1 MQPPTKV
8 AAQGL
13 VVNLLNSITKRNPVF
28 NEKTGTISYSWEDLK
43 HEKPTCPH
51 CRKNMSYWYSRKRGV
66 IISDAKYVFM
76 APRFKCPCGCTLT
89 MRPYFIL
96 WRKQYSIFSIQDI
109 LNADISSDR
118 SCSASYG
125 SLEVMR
131 LRRWAVALVKNMGCN
146 DLRMTTTEEREVI
159 KEQIS
164 CYGAS
169 WLSSHIQ
176 KDVGCASFF
185 IPP

>member
-1 MQPPTKV
+1 MELPESLKGTELAEYYSRNINEWLNNNKKDARV
-8 AAQGL
+8 
-13 VVNLLNSITKRNPVF
+13 LNSD
-28 NEKTGTISYSWEDLK
+28 GDL
-43 HEKPTCPH
+43 
-51 CRKNMSYWYSRKRGV
+51 
-66 IISDAKYVFM
+66 
-76 APRFKCPCGCTLT
+76 
-89 MRPYFIL
+89 
-96 WRKQYSIFSIQDI
+96 I

-146 DLRMTTTEEREVI
+146 DLRMTTTEQREVI